1 MTARWMAFLMAFCV
15 MTVPHTASACS
26 VCFGDPSSPASKG
39 LAWAVFAL
47 LGVVFVVLGGFTAF
61 LIFLARRAS
70 AVQAPS
76 QFETTTKPVDA
87 L

>member
-1 MTARWMAFLMAFCV
+1 MTARWFAFLVALCLV
-15 MTVPHTASACS
+15 ALPHGASACS
-26 VCFGDPSSPASKG
+26 VCFGDPTSPASKG

-70 AVQAPS
+70 AAQAS
-76 QFETTTKPVDA
+76 HFETTKPVDA

>member
-1 MTARWMAFLMAFCV
+1 MTVRWIAFLIALCLTAM
-15 MTVPHTASACS
+15 PRSASACS
-26 VCFGDPSSPASKG
+26 VCFGDPTSPASKG

-70 AVQAPS
+70 AAQAAS
-76 QFETTTKPVDA
+76 HFETTKPVDA

>member
-1 MTARWMAFLMAFCV
+1 MTARCIAFLIALGV
-15 MTVPHTASACS
+15 MVMPHGANACS
-26 VCFGDPSSPASKG
+26 VCFGDPTSPASKG

-61 LIFLARRAS
+61 IIFLARRAS
-70 AVQAPS
+70 AAQAPS
-76 QFETTTKPVDA
+76 QFETTQPVDA

>member
-1 MTARWMAFLMAFCV
+1 MTARWISFLIVLGVTAM
-15 MTVPHTASACS
+15 PHGASACS
-26 VCFGDPSSPASKG
+26 VCFGDPTSPASKG

-61 LIFLARRAS
+61 LIFLARRAA
-70 AVQAPS
+70 AVHAPS
-76 QFETTTKPVDA
+76 DFQTTKPVDA

>member
-1 MTARWMAFLMAFCV
+1 MTARWIAFLVALCV
-15 MTVPHTASACS
+15 MAMPHGASACS
-26 VCFGDPSSPASKG
+26 VCFGDPTSPASKG

-61 LIFLARRAS
+61 MIFLARRAS
-70 AVQAPS
+70 AVNTPS
-76 QFETTTKPVDA
+76 DFQTTKPVDA

>member
-1 MTARWMAFLMAFCV
+1 MTARCVAFLFALCV
-15 MTVPHTASACS
+15 MAMPHGASACS

-61 LIFLARRAS
+61 LIFLARRAA
-70 AVQAPS
+70 AVQAAS
-76 QFETTTKPVDA
+76 HFETTKPVDA